1 MKLIISNR
9 QSRETITL
17 EMKDTLRTVAK
28 ACLLRTG
35 RGTHYEISL
44 TLVDDSTIHR
54 LNQKYRGV
62 DRPTDV
68 LSFAF
73 EEGETLAL
81 PGAALP
87 MLGEI
92 VISAERAQAQAQ
104 TYGHSFRR
112 EMAFLM
118 AHGMLHLLG
127 YDHQTEEERSIMEA
141 LQRQILSVLGIHR
154 ETREGE

>member
-1 MKLIISNR
+1 M
-9 QSRETITL
+9 
-17 EMKDTLRTVAK
+17 RTVAK

-35 RGTHYEISL
+35 RGTRFEISL
-44 TLVDDSTIHR
+44 TLVDDPAIHR
-54 LNQKYRGV
+54 LNRSYRGV

-73 EEGETLAL
+73 EEGGPMAV
-81 PGAALP
+81 PGSALP

-92 VISAERAQAQAQ
+92 VISAERAKAQAQ
-104 TYGHSFRR
+104 SYGHSFRR

-127 YDHQTEEERSIMEA
+127 YDHQTEEERRTMEG
-141 LQRQILSVLGIHR
+141 LQRQVLSVLGIRR
-154 ETREGE
+154 EPHEGE

>member
-1 MKLIISNR
+1 M
-9 QSRETITL
+9 ITQEL
-17 EMKDTLRTVAK
+17 KDTLRTVAK
-28 ACLLRTG
+28 TSLLRAG

-44 TLVDDSTIHR
+44 TLVDDPVIHQ
-54 LNQKYRGV
+54 LNKQYRDV
-62 DRPTDV
+62 DQPTDV

-73 EEGETLAL
+73 EEGGALAS
-81 PGAALP
+81 PVSVLP

-92 VISAERAQAQAQ
+92 IISAERAKEQAQ

-127 YDHQTEEERSIMEA
+127 YDHQTEEERKVMEG

-154 ETREGE
+154 ENQKGD

>member
-1 MKLIISNR
+1 M
-9 QSRETITL
+9 ITL
-17 EMKDTLRTVAK
+17 DMKDTLRTVAK

-44 TLVDDSTIHR
+44 TLVDDSAIHR

-73 EEGETLAL
+73 EEGGTLAL

-92 VISAERAQAQAQ
+92 VISAERARAQAQA
-104 TYGHSFRR
+104 YGHSFRR

-127 YDHQTEEERSIMEA
+127 YDHQTEEERKAMEG
-141 LQRQILSVLGIHR
+141 LQRQILSVLGINR
-154 ETREGE
+154 ETHEGE

>member
-1 MKLIISNR
+1 M
-9 QSRETITL
+9 ITQEL
-17 EMKDTLRTVAK
+17 KDTLRTVAK
-28 ACLLRTG
+28 TSLLRAG

-44 TLVDDSTIHR
+44 TLVDDPEIHR
-54 LNQKYRGV
+54 LNEKYRQV

-73 EEGETLAL
+73 EEGGSLAS
-81 PGAALP
+81 PAAVLP

-92 VISAERAQAQAQ
+92 IISAERAKAQAQ

-127 YDHQTEEERSIMEA
+127 YDHQTDEERKVMEG

-154 ETREGE
+154 EIQKGD